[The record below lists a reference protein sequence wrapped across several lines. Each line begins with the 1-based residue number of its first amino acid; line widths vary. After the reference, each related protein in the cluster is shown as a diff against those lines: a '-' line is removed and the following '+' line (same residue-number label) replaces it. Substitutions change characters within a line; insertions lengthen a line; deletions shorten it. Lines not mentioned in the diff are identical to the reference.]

1 MGWLRA
7 SLKHKKISGI
17 EIFHRSSLA
26 RWICQTGLYKLAE
39 YIIVNTVETNPVK
52 RAVQYQVASVEKDV
66 ADVGQNTADFFS
78 LTVTRFTLLTI
89 QIELW
94 MPPGFFL
101 GNPFFCFIDKI
112 FDLIFTICNTNRCKF
127 LHLATDFL
135 NNNNSDIARWIFLF
149 ADKHS

>member
-1 MGWLRA
+1 MVFQ
-7 SLKHKKISGI
+7 
-17 EIFHRSSLA
+17 IFHRGSLA
-26 RWICQTGLYKLAE
+26 RGIGQAGFHKLAK
-39 YIIVNTVETNPVK
+39 YFVLYSVESDSVK
-52 RAVQYQVASVEKDV
+52 RAVQYQVASVEKDI
-66 ADVGQNTADFFS
+66 ADIGQNAADFFT

-112 FDLIFTICNTNRCKF
+112 FDLIFIICNTNRSKF

-135 NNNNSDIARWIFLF
+135 NNNNSDIAGTMSFLS
-149 ADKHS
+149 DKHS